1 MKKGIGNGTIGSSST
16 QPHSV
21 LLHESCDCNYRL
33 APDFRDQTAGLA
45 AWLLDILFC
54 RMLKKS
60 ASVVLASLS
69 GTVKR
74 EV

>member
-1 MKKGIGNGTIGSSST
+1 
-16 QPHSV
+16 
-21 LLHESCDCNYRL
+21 LHESCDCNHRL
-33 APDFRDQTAGLA
+33 AQDFCDQTAGLA
-45 AWLLDILFC
+45 AWLLDILFY